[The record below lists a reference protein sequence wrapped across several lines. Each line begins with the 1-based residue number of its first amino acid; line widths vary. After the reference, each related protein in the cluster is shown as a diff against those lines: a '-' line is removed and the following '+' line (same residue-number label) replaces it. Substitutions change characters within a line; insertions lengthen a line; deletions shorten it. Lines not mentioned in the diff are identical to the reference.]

1 MMAGSGT
8 AAPVRVTSRCQGCG
22 SCLLTCPTHA
32 IRPHGGQLLVRADL
46 CTGCVECIDVCPVDA
61 IEETPMETAA
71 ATSIPMTA
79 ETTAG
84 GAR

>member
-1 MMAGSGT
+1 MTAGAG
-8 AAPVRVTSRCQGCG
+8 AAAVRVTSRCAGCG

-32 IRPHGGQLLVRADL
+32 IRPDGGQLLVRADL

-61 IEETPMETAA
+61 IEETTASA
-71 ATSIPMTA
+71 RA